1 MNLVI
6 PIVVVC
12 LVIAAL
18 WYVMVLHRGKQSL
31 SNAILLDDLEKFSR
45 LIPNITQYDNKHR
58 KEPSLLIRA
67 ADRNAVSILSFL
79 IDKKVDVNAKDTNRL
94 TPLMYAAQ
102 NNGNDKQFLCIKRL
116 LSAGADINARD
127 NNGRTALMYAAAH
140 AAHPKLLIPLLLAH
154 GADVHAVDE
163 YGMTAPKYWYNFR
176 TGDKKYQLR
185 DETEVRNIFRSAGND
200 DVSLEGIDYTA
211 QQRAMLTIGH
221 VVVRYV

>member
-163 YGMTAPKYWYNFR
+163 YGMTAPKYCIILELAIKNTSCVMKLKSEISFVP
-176 TGDKKYQLR
+176 QEMMMSALR
-185 DETEVRNIFRSAGND
+185 GSIIPLSSVPC
-200 DVSLEGIDYTA
+200 
-211 QQRAMLTIGH
+211 
-221 VVVRYV
+221 